1 MPLLRRQRVDVDQN
15 QHRPALDGLPKLGRR
30 THHHRFTALL
40 VDNVGDAG
48 SEDQIGDQGDDRG
61 PIRFRRRWGWWLD
74 DGYFTHGDECT
85 LAWALRQESETTN
98 SVPFGQ
104 FPELVVSLEYQKY

>member
-1 MPLLRRQRVDVDQN
+1 MCIRD
-15 QHRPALDGLPKLGRR
+15 
-30 THHHRFTALL
+30 RFAALL
-40 VDNVGDAG
+40 TDYVGDAG
-48 SEDQIGDQGDDRG
+48 GEDKIGDQGDDLG
-61 PIRFRRRWGWWLD
+61 LIRSRRRWGWWLD
-74 DGYFTHGDECT
+74 NGYVTHGDECT